1 MSLTAWLMVIVTW
14 IILVDIHNAVKQNRE
29 ENNGKRK

>member
-14 IILVDIHNAVKQNRE
+14 IILVDIHNTVKQNRE